1 MKTYGQFKKDP
12 EFVEALDMAAR
23 RKIAIRLRLM
33 SKRMVIA
40 SQRAMKRAATPDKLK
55 KRAIKQAKNMLIKKF
70 TKGMDKSDMTITKR
84 AEIEKRLKKMAGR
97 IKTIALKMIPKIR
110 QKEIARRKQMT
121 SK

>member
-23 RKIAIRLRLM
+23 RKIAMRMRRM

-40 SQRAMKRAATPDKLK
+40 RKRAMKRQATPDKIK

-84 AEIEKRLKKMAGR
+84 IEIEKKLKKMAGR
-97 IKTIALKMIPKIR
+97 IKTIALKMVPKIR

>member
-12 EFVEALDMAAR
+12 EFVEALDMAAL
-23 RKIAIRLRLM
+23 RKIAIRMRRM

-40 SQRAMKRAATPDKLK
+40 RQRAMKRAATPDKLK

-70 TKGMDKSDMTITKR
+70 TKGMDKSDMTVTKR

>member
-1 MKTYGQFKKDP
+1 MKTYRQFKKDP
-12 EFVEALDMAAR
+12 EVVEAMDMAAR
-23 RKIAIRLRLM
+23 RKIAMRMRRM

-40 SQRAMKRAATPDKLK
+40 RKRAMKRQAAPDKIK

-84 AEIEKRLKKMAGR
+84 IEIEKKLKKMAGR
-97 IKTIALKMIPKIR
+97 IKTIALKMVPKIR